1 MRKVK
6 LGKRIISIFLAVLM
20 AVTGLV
26 PAFNAF
32 AETGIDEGVENEHKI
47 QLFYKD
53 TGTAVPEYIDDTA
66 AEKQQYIEY
75 MTEGEELNLT
85 YKLVEGT
92 VMPDN
97 AYIKWYSE
105 TPTLVDVT
113 QEGVVKAFD
122 SSKGAVIR
130 SWLDNEVKTVPIV
143 GKLIGAALEK
153 ILFNDKVNVDT
164 MDTEAIIDLVEGAF
178 GSDSLLAKWV
188 DSYKGELIDSL
199 RYYLDNINSNIH
211 VQLFRAD
218 GELLADDYVRICV
231 LKSEE
236 WYANFLPNGTHIT
249 NKSQIKTT
257 VAVGSEVQLYAVTTP
272 VRLKYGVVY
281 SVKSSSIFTNGKAIA
296 TVDDS
301 GLVKFRNKG
310 TVTIIVSPD
319 TEQIIEGILK
329 LVNYI
334 YALDNT
340 GTIDSGKVADILI
353 KYIGI
358 DIDRNVLAGII
369 DVCFAIKDI
378 VGDTADPVQL
388 TATAIQ
394 ILSNIILKFT
404 YNDTITFNV
413 VDAQPLTDFR
423 IEGVNPD
430 DPEQTET
437 SLRSV
442 KEGSQIQL
450 KITDVKP
457 EVADTSDI
465 TWSSSDPSIASVDPK
480 TGIVTGRDAGGAYGE
495 FSHQECKITAT
506 SAANNITR
514 TVTIKVTGKTGQYL
528 ADAEI
533 IGPDSMDAP
542 AEADYSY
549 TVYPTRVADSKNLY
563 IEWGIVTGEDEEGNP
578 VYTWATAETPAEN
591 EIGRIYANGHYE
603 TVAGGVCTIALKA
616 RTGYPVGS
624 DNFYEISS
632 FIKTLEVTN
641 GIPIE
646 QITITPTEVIK
657 PNADVY
663 KSELLGPFNV
673 QVGDKDYQYYT
684 VSKNVASMYPNSG
697 AKVQAAVY
705 PETASNQE
713 LRWVIDNGSYSSEL
727 DESTHIAS
735 ITQNDTTATAN
746 YFNVYAESEDGAV
759 KSNVVTICVTRNFA
773 NNNVIDQASIDITN
787 GKTAEATH
795 TMSFNGSWTG
805 DAYACYKC
813 NWYSSDE
820 SVFTVENKG
829 NENSDAVLTAHDVG
843 KATLYCV
850 SADGGITDTCEVTVY
865 PDKEYLRNIVKLC
878 NKTVIKKTTENQE
891 LYKEYMQAL
900 DLAYYV
906 LYDDPMTS
914 QSTCDTYADDLLYAL
929 YRLGGFI
936 GITGLNILGTGK
948 TKLDSD
954 CISVKV
960 DTVNY
965 TKSSYDLDYEV
976 LPKSAMYSRVTWKSS
991 NESAVSVD
999 KNGVCRPVSNDPCSA
1014 MITCTVKDY
1023 MGTESTD
1030 SVYVAFA
1037 KHQATGVTL
1046 DKTEIVGGK
1055 IGETETLSAT
1065 VLPRSGINAA
1075 SCTDVHWESSDESIA
1090 TVDENGVVTFVE
1102 GGDCV
1107 ITCITND
1114 GGLTAACNVNVVTNY
1129 TGLQLLIQQYT
1140 DLGLVE
1146 ISYYPDSWA
1155 AYQEVLAAA
1164 KDMVAQG
1171 GYSQKEVNKMYSDLE
1186 AAYNALEKYNYLQN
1200 VELYLDGEQT
1210 SEFYQFDL
1218 NLIENGLSYKN
1229 AVLDLNVRLYP
1240 NNASYETV
1248 EWSSSTTDIAVTSD
1262 GKCTPTSNKACYG
1275 AITCTVTDHFGNS
1288 FSDSVWVSY
1297 SYRPVT
1303 AVNISETNIV
1313 GVIGTTHQL
1322 TASVKADSILKPN
1335 IQDFFWMSEDES
1347 VATVD
1352 STGLVTFVSAGSTKV
1367 KAVSYDGG
1375 VFGECVVS
1383 SGGDRSKLKEAID
1396 KYQDTDYTSYEY
1408 DYGMAFKNA
1417 LEAAQIILTDDTCSQ
1432 EQVDESTANLE
1443 NAYAALE
1450 AHPYVSTESIA
1461 IAYNAVGKPLIG
1473 SEKTIA
1479 SGTVSASDALS
1490 INLSS
1495 DNAQSNHTR
1504 NHLTLTATAS
1514 PAAAMY
1520 KSIQWKINST
1530 TNMDNSIT
1538 DNAITLTPSKSKDG
1552 ASANLT
1558 VTVTDHYDRTIT
1570 RTISVVMSEKICT
1583 GFDITEST
1591 ANIYVTDQPSQINY
1605 TISGD
1610 PEFKN
1615 IVWTSSNE
1623 SVLTVDG
1630 NGVVTPVERGTA
1642 VITGKALDGGYT
1654 DSITYT
1660 VLTDF
1665 RVLAEKQTQYTNLI
1679 NDVKDSYTYTED
1691 SLNALSAVCSEAK
1704 TLIDENKATQAQV
1717 NEMIERLDNAYNSLV
1732 EYVETTG
1739 VSITFNESSSV
1750 SEPNK
1755 GFIRYAAAGLNSK
1768 TIQLNAVEEPLNSVY
1783 TECKWE
1789 SSNSNISV
1797 DENGLVTNSSN
1808 ITTLNNAAKIT
1819 CTLTNA
1825 LGDTYSASV
1834 YVTFT
1839 RSAVTG
1845 VSFADERVLG
1855 APSETVQL
1863 SPTIAPASASVKDC
1877 IYSSSNPEIATV
1889 DENGVVTFITQGE
1902 ATITATTMDGG
1913 YTATITAF
1921 TTWDT
1926 SALKSA
1932 IAGAEEIN
1940 KLKPYTEYQYEYGLA
1955 FKTAYDKAVE
1965 VYNNPYSTQEE
1976 IDTACTALVEAIQPL
1991 PDHFAVKPSPY
2002 ILQGEDV
2009 VRDNA
2014 KLFVNENSQVVLD
2027 YTYTEGAD
2035 VKSVAW
2041 TTANESNVTTEISGE
2056 SLVITKTN
2064 ENTGTLTVTLTVT
2077 DMWDREIVTTYNI
2090 SVIDKLIPVSRVF
2103 LTVNDEVV
2111 NLGKVTLSS
2120 GGRYS
2125 SFPGAT
2131 VGYHTDPVNANAIK
2145 SVEYSLTPSAALE
2158 KYAEIDPKT
2167 GEITLTTQGKLCIK
2181 ASFSFT
2187 VTCTITNED
2196 GSTKSD
2202 SAEITITKS

>member
-20 AVTGLV
+20 AVTGFV
-26 PAFNAF
+26 PAFSAF
-32 AETGIDEGVENEHKI
+32 AEDGTDVGIEDEYKI

-53 TGTAVPEYIDDTA
+53 TDTAVPEYIDDTA

-75 MTEGEELNLT
+75 MTEGDELKLT

-97 AYIKWYSE
+97 AYVKWYSE

-153 ILFNDKVNVDT
+153 VLFNDKVNVDT

-199 RYYLDNINSNIH
+199 RHYLDNINSNIH
-211 VQLFRAD
+211 VTLYRED
-218 GELLADDYVRICV
+218 GEKLADDYVRICV
-231 LKSEE
+231 LKSDE

-249 NKSQIKTT
+249 NKSQINTT
-257 VAVGSEVQLYAVTTP
+257 VAVGSEVQLYAITTP

-281 SVKSSSIFTNGKAIA
+281 SVKSSSIFTSGKAVA

-310 TVTIIVSPD
+310 TVTIIVSPN
-319 TEQIIEGILK
+319 TEQVIEGILE

-334 YALDNT
+334 YKLDHT

-388 TATAIQ
+388 TATAVQ
-394 ILSNIILKFT
+394 ILSNIILKFA

-430 DPEQTET
+430 DPEQTGT

-442 KEGSQIQL
+442 KEGSQILLQ
-450 KITDVKP
+450 ITDVKP

-465 TWSSSDPSIASVDPK
+465 TWTSSDPSIASVDPK

-495 FSHQECKITAT
+495 FSSQECKITAT

-549 TVYPTRVADSKNLY
+549 TVYPNRVADSKNLY
-563 IEWGIVTGEDEEGNP
+563 IEWGIRTGEDEEGNP

-591 EIGRIYANGHYE
+591 EIGRIYSNGHYE

-624 DNFYEISS
+624 NGFYEISS

-657 PNADVY
+657 PDVY
-663 KSELLGPFNV
+663 SSELLGPFNV
-673 QVGDKDYQYYT
+673 QVGDKEYQYYT

-697 AKVQAAVY
+697 AKFQAAVY

-713 LRWVIDNGSYSSEL
+713 LRWVVDNSSYSNPEL

-735 ITQNDTTATAN
+735 IKQNDTGATADYVN
-746 YFNVYAESEDGAV
+746 IYAESEDGSV
-759 KSNVVTICVTRNFA
+759 KSNVVTLCVTRNFA
-773 NNNVIDQASIDITN
+773 TNNVINQESIDITN

-795 TMSFNGSWTG
+795 TMSFKGTWTG
-805 DAYACYKC
+805 EQYACYKC

-829 NENSDAVLTAHDVG
+829 NDNSDAVLTAHDVG
-843 KATLYCV
+843 TATLYCV
-850 SADGGITDTCEVTVY
+850 SADQGIIDTCEVTVY
-865 PDKEYLRNIVKLC
+865 PDKEYLQNIVKLC
-878 NKTVIKKTTENQE
+878 NRSVIRKTAENKD
-891 LYKEYMQAL
+891 LYKDYMQAL

-954 CISVKV
+954 YVSADVS
-960 DTVNY
+960 TYYY
-965 TKSSYDLDYEV
+965 TGGSYDLDYEV
-976 LPKSAMYSRVTWKSS
+976 LPKSAMYSRVTWSSS
-991 NESAVSVD
+991 NENVSVD
-999 KNGVCRPVSNDPCSA
+999 KNGVCRPAIDKPCSA
-1014 MITCTVKDY
+1014 LITCTVRDY
-1023 MGTESTD
+1023 MGTETSD

-1037 KHQATGVTL
+1037 KDHVTGVTL

-1055 IGETETLSAT
+1055 IGETATIKPTVQTSGLSA
-1065 VLPRSGINAA
+1065 RN
-1075 SCTDVHWESSDESIA
+1075 CTDVHWESSDESIA
-1090 TVDENGVVTFVE
+1090 KVDANGVVTFVE

-1146 ISYYPDSWA
+1146 INYYPESWN

-1171 GYSQKEVNKMYSDLE
+1171 GYSQKEVNQMCTDLE
-1186 AAYNALEKYNYLQN
+1186 AAYNALEKYNKIQK

-1218 NLIENGLSYKN
+1218 NILNQGLSYKN

-1240 NNASYETV
+1240 NNGSYRSV
-1248 EWSSSTTDIAVTSD
+1248 EWSSSTTDIAVTQD

-1275 AITCTVTDHFGNS
+1275 SITCTVTDHFGDS

-1303 AVNISETNIV
+1303 AVEISETNIV

-1322 TASVKADSILKPN
+1322 TATVKPTGNLLGASIK
-1335 IQDFFWMSEDES
+1335 DYFWMSEDER
-1347 VATVD
+1347 VAKVD
-1352 STGLVTFVSAGSTKV
+1352 STGLVTFVGAGSTKV
-1367 KAVSYDGG
+1367 KAISYDGG
-1375 VFGECVVS
+1375 IFGECVVS

-1396 KYQDTDYTSYEY
+1396 KYKDTDYTGYEY

-1417 LEAAQIILTDDTCSQ
+1417 LEAAQAVLTDNTCSQ
-1432 EQVDESTANLE
+1432 EQIDESTANLE

-1450 AHPYVSTESIA
+1450 AHPYVSAESIA
-1461 IAYNAVGKPLIG
+1461 IAF
-1473 SEKTIA
+1473 KTVKRSLTNKETDVD
-1479 SGTVSASDALS
+1479 SGTVSDGNAVS
-1490 INLSS
+1490 INLK
-1495 DNAQSNHTR
+1495 DNYSNY
-1504 NHLTLTATAS
+1504 NNYNDLTLTASAS
-1514 PAAAMY
+1514 PSNAMY
-1520 KSIQWKINST
+1520 KSIQWNVDSSN
-1530 TNMDNSIT
+1530 NMDTSVT
-1538 DNAITLTPSKSKDG
+1538 DGSVKLTPKSRNDG
-1552 ASANLT
+1552 AWAKLT
-1558 VTVTDHYDRTIT
+1558 VTITDHYDRTVV
-1570 RTISVVMSEKICT
+1570 RTIYAVMSDTTCT
-1583 GFDITEST
+1583 GFDITESS
-1591 ANIYVTDQPSQINY
+1591 ANIYVTDQPAQINY

-1615 IVWTSSNE
+1615 IVWTSSDE

-1642 VITGKALDGGYT
+1642 VITGKTLDGGYT

-1679 NDVKDSYTYTED
+1679 NEVKDSYTYTED

-1717 NEMIERLDNAYNSLV
+1717 NEMIERLDNAYNALV
-1732 EYVETTG
+1732 EYVATTG
-1739 VSITFNESSSV
+1739 VSITFNQSSSV

-1768 TIQLNAVEEPLNSVY
+1768 TIQLNAVAQPANSVF

-1789 SSNSNISV
+1789 SSNSNITV

-1808 ITTLNNAAKIT
+1808 ITTLNNASKIT

-1845 VSFADERVLG
+1845 ISFADERVLG

-1863 SPTIAPASASVKDC
+1863 SPTIAPSSASVKDC

-1889 DENGVVTFITQGE
+1889 DDNGVVTFITQGE
-1902 ATITATTMDGG
+1902 TTITATTIDGG
-1913 YTATITAF
+1913 YTATITAY

-1932 IAGAEEIN
+1932 ISGADSIK
-1940 KLKPYTEYQYEYGLA
+1940 KLTPYTGFQYEYGLA
-1955 FKTAYDKAVE
+1955 FKNAYDRAVE
-1965 VYNNPYSTQEE
+1965 VCSNPYSTQEE
-1976 IDTACTALVEAIQPL
+1976 IDAACTALTEAMEVL
-1991 PDHFAVKPSPY
+1991 PDHLAVKPSPH
-2002 ILQGEDV
+2002 IMQGETA
-2009 VRDNA
+2009 VRDNE

-2041 TTANESNVTTEISGE
+2041 TTADESNVTTEISGE
-2056 SLVITKTN
+2056 SLVITKAN

-2077 DMWDREIVTTYNI
+2077 DMWDQETVITYNL

-2111 NLGKVTLSS
+2111 NFGKVTLSS
-2120 GGRYS
+2120 GGKYS

-2181 ASFSFT
+2181 ASFKFT